1 MLTSHPAHTPESP
14 VALLGDQEDGPHT
27 PTAPVEPYAG
37 GHVLAVGT
45 PGPRLDRLTR
55 TLRATGHDV
64 SHAAPG
70 GIGQQ
75 VSQAPPDAIVA
86 LDEPAGHPAAD
97 DRDHDPRAGL
107 DVIREIRTAPAGRA
121 LPLLMVTGAPGSAGV
136 VDMLRNG
143 ADDCIPEASDPVELS
158 ARIEAKLRRL
168 PVPVENLLLDPRTGL
183 YSHPHFV
190 DELDRELQRPEA
202 SRSGGVLAVVG
213 VAEMHA
219 LEARLGPRVRR
230 EVAERL
236 AGVVNAISPA
246 RTESRAWG
254 GVSPARTE
262 SRAWGGVSPARTESR
277 AWGGVSPARTESRA
291 WGRLGSFCDRFGWD
305 EDGHLLMLLPGV
317 DGETARRSLEKF
329 AATVAGTRFVVA
341 DENVRLTPAIGWLPL
356 AECPDGG
363 EGLRRAGG
371 AVTEALRHR
380 DLRPVRYARWMRGTP
395 HHRRR
400 RPLGSLVRPALSA
413 LSPVLVLLLGVAVP
427 FVLYRQSYALGWDL
441 GSAMYWVVVAGLVL
455 SALLIVLEC
464 LFSLDATARP
474 ASPGAPYPP
483 ASAVIAAYLP
493 NEAATIVE
501 TVESFLRLDYPGE
514 LEIVLAYNTPHPL
527 PVEDTLRAIARRDP
541 RLVLL
546 PVVGSTSKAQNV
558 NAAVT
563 RVRGEFVGIFD
574 ADHHPAPA
582 AFRDAWHWLS
592 NGYDVV
598 QGHCVIRNGDSSRV
612 AKLVAVEFEAIYA
625 VSHPGRTRLYGFG
638 VFGGSNGFWR
648 TDLLART
655 RMHGSMLTEDID
667 STLRALG
674 EGARFAVDRT
684 LLSRELAPTTL
695 TALWNQRSRWAQGW
709 LQVSLKHL
717 WSGLRSPAFTARQKL
732 GLLVLLGWREVQPWL
747 TLQILPVLAYSAWRA
762 GGLQHL
768 DWAVPVCV
776 LAMLFT
782 VAAGPVQA
790 LFAWRLAVPEL
801 RGRGPW
807 FWSYLLVSTVFY
819 SHFKNMVAR
828 QAHLKEALGDRQW
841 RVTPRAA
848 VKAVARR

>member
-14 VALLGDQEDGPHT
+14 VALLDDGQEDGPHT
-27 PTAPVEPYAG
+27 PTAPDGSSSAAAPPTT
-37 GHVLAVGT
+37 GHVLVVGT
-45 PGPRLDRLTR
+45 PGPRIDRLTR

-70 GIGQQ
+70 GIGRQ
-75 VSQAPPDAIVA
+75 VGQAPPDAIVA
-86 LDEPAGHPAAD
+86 LDEQPGHTAAD
-97 DRDHDPRAGL
+97 GQDHDPRAGL

-121 LPLLMVTGAPGSAGV
+121 LPLLMVTEAPGSAGV
-136 VDMLRNG
+136 VDMLRHG
-143 ADDCIPEASDPVELS
+143 ADDCIPEGSDPVELS

-202 SRSGGVLAVVG
+202 SRSGGVVAVVG
-213 VAEMHA
+213 VAEMRA

-230 EVAERL
+230 EIAERL
-236 AGVVNAISPA
+236 AGVVNGVSPA
-246 RTESRAWG
+246 QAESRAWNG
-254 GVSPARTE
+254 
-262 SRAWGGVSPARTESR
+262 
-277 AWGGVSPARTESRA
+277 
-291 WGRLGSFCDRFGWD
+291 LGSFCDRLGWD

-329 AATVAGTRFVVA
+329 AASVAGTRFVVA

-363 EGLRRAGG
+363 AGLRQAGD

-380 DLRPVRYARWMRGTP
+380 DLRPVRYARWMRGSTD
-395 HHRRR
+395 HRRR
-400 RPLGSLVRPALSA
+400 RPLGSLIRPLLSA
-413 LSPVLVLLLGVAVP
+413 LSPAIVLLLGVAVP
-427 FVLYRQSYALGWDL
+427 FVLYRQTYALGWDL

-464 LFSLDATARP
+464 LFSLDAQARP
-474 ASPGAPYPP
+474 EKPGAPYPP

-546 PVVGSTSKAQNV
+546 PVIGSTSKAQNV

-574 ADHHPAPA
+574 ADHHPAPT

-695 TALWNQRSRWAQGW
+695 KALWNQRSRWAQGW

-762 GGLQHL
+762 GGLTHL
-768 DWAVPVCV
+768 DWAVPVCL
-776 LAMLFT
+776 LAMLLT

-801 RGRGPW
+801 RGRSPW

>member
-1 MLTSHPAHTPESP
+1 MQERTIPVLTSHQPSP
-14 VALLGDQEDGPHT
+14 QDSSVALLGNADTAVHSGLGRHPELAGAPHAD
-27 PTAPVEPYAG
+27 APRTDAPHPHADAPAGG
-37 GHVLAVGT
+37 GHVLVVGT
-45 PGPRLDRLTR
+45 PGPRVDRLTQ
-55 TLRATGHDV
+55 TLRSTGHEV
-64 SHAAPG
+64 SHAPPG
-70 GIGQQ
+70 KVNQQ
-75 VSQAPPDAIVA
+75 VQQAPPDAVVA
-86 LDEPAGHPAAD
+86 LDEHGRHGP
-97 DRDHDPRAGL
+97 DPSRTPGDQRAGL
-107 DVIREIRTAPAGRA
+107 DLIREVRTIPGGRA
-121 LPLLMVTGAPGSAGV
+121 LPLVMVTATPEPAGI

-158 ARIEAKLRRL
+158 ARIEAKLRRV
-168 PVPVENLLLDPRTGL
+168 PVPVESLLLDPRTGL
-183 YSHPHFV
+183 YSHPHFL

-202 SRSGGVLAVVG
+202 SRRGGVIAVVG
-213 VAEMHA
+213 VAEIGA

-236 AGVVNAISPA
+236 AGVA
-246 RTESRAWG
+246 E
-254 GVSPARTE
+254 
-262 SRAWGGVSPARTESR
+262 
-277 AWGGVSPARTESRA
+277 
-291 WGRLGSFCDRFGWD
+291 RLGSFCDRLGWD
-305 EDGHLLMLLPGV
+305 DDGHLLMLMPGV
-317 DGETARRSLEKF
+317 DEETARRALQKF
-329 AATVAGTRFVVA
+329 ANTVAGTRFVVA

-356 AECPDGG
+356 AECPDGTQAIAKA
-363 EGLRRAGG
+363 RD
-371 AVTEALRHR
+371 AVQEAIRHR
-380 DLRPVRYARWMRGTP
+380 DLRPVRYAPWMRGAP
-395 HHRRR
+395 HRHRR
-400 RPLGSLVRPALSA
+400 RPLGSLIRPALSA
-413 LSPVLVLLLGVAVP
+413 LSPVLTLLLGVGVP
-427 FVLYRQSYALGWDL
+427 FVLYQQTYELGWDL

-464 LFSLDATARP
+464 LYSLDSTPRP
-474 ASPGAPYPP
+474 EKPGQPYPP

-493 NEAATIVE
+493 NEAATIVD
-501 TVESFLRLDYPGE
+501 TVESFLRLDYPNE

-527 PVEDTLRAIARRDP
+527 PVEETLREIAARDP

-546 PVVGSTSKAQNV
+546 PVAGSTSKAQNI

-574 ADHHPAPA
+574 ADHHPAPT

-667 STLRALG
+667 STLRALN
-674 EGARFAVDRT
+674 EGSRFAVDRT
-684 LLSRELAPTTL
+684 LISRELAPTTL
-695 TALWNQRSRWAQGW
+695 KALWNQRSRWAQGW

-717 WSGLRSPAFTARQKL
+717 WQGLRSPVFTVRQKL
-732 GLLVLLGWREVQPWL
+732 GMFVLLGWREIQPWL
-747 TLQILPVLAYSAWRA
+747 TLQILPILLYSAWRA
-762 GGLQHL
+762 GGFERL
-768 DWAVPVCV
+768 DWAVPICV
-776 LAMLFT
+776 LAVVFT
-782 VAAGPVQA
+782 MAAGPVQA

-801 RGRGPW
+801 RQRSPW
-807 FWSYLLVSTVFY
+807 FWSYFFVSTFFY
-819 SHFKNMVAR
+819 SHFKNLVAR

-848 VKAVARR
+848 AKAVARR

>member
-1 MLTSHPAHTPESP
+1 MLTSHPTGTQDPP
-14 VALLGDQEDGPHT
+14 TALLGDTDGNPHAGS
-27 PTAPVEPYAG
+27 TAPAPDAPPRRG
-37 GHVLAVGT
+37 GHVLVVGT
-45 PGPRLDRLTR
+45 PGPRRERLTR

-64 SHAAPG
+64 SHAPPG
-70 GIGQQ
+70 EVNRRVG
-75 VSQAPPDAIVA
+75 QAPPDAIVA
-86 LDEPAGHPAAD
+86 LDERHGEKRSEGDGGDDGDEEPAHRP
-97 DRDHDPRAGL
+97 GL
-107 DVIREIRTAPAGRA
+107 DVIREIRTVPAGQA
-121 LPLLMVTGAPGSAGV
+121 LPLLMVTASAEPAGI
-136 VDMLRNG
+136 VDMLRQG

-158 ARIEAKLRRL
+158 ARIEAKLRRV
-168 PVPVENLLLDPRTGL
+168 PVPVENLLKDPRTGL
-183 YSHPHFV
+183 YSHPYFL

-202 SRSGGVLAVVG
+202 GRRGGVLAVVA
-213 VAEMHA
+213 VAEMAA

-236 AGVVNAISPA
+236 AGVA
-246 RTESRAWG
+246 E
-254 GVSPARTE
+254 
-262 SRAWGGVSPARTESR
+262 
-277 AWGGVSPARTESRA
+277 
-291 WGRLGSFCDRFGWD
+291 RLGSFCDRLGRHD
-305 EDGHLLMLLPGV
+305 DGHLLMLLPGV
-317 DGETARRSLEKF
+317 DEETARQSLQKF
-329 AATVAGTRFVVA
+329 ATTVAGTRFIVA

-356 AECPDGG
+356 TGCADGTQALG
-363 EGLRRAGG
+363 RARDA
-371 AVTEALRHR
+371 AVEALRHR
-380 DLRPVRYARWMRGTP
+380 DLRPVRYAPWMRP
-395 HHRRR
+395 ASHRRRR
-400 RPLGSLVRPALSA
+400 RPLSSLIRPALAS
-413 LSPVLVLLLGVAVP
+413 LSPVLALLLGIGVP
-427 FVLYRQSYALGWDL
+427 FALYQQTYELGWDL

-464 LFSLDATARP
+464 LYSLDSAERP
-474 ASPGAPYPP
+474 ERPGAPYPP

-493 NEAATIVE
+493 NEAATIVD

-527 PVEDTLRAIARRDP
+527 PVEDTLREMAGRDP

-546 PVVGSTSKAQNV
+546 PVAGSTSKAQNI

-574 ADHHPAPA
+574 ADHHPAPT
-582 AFRDAWHWLS
+582 AFQDAWHWLS

-598 QGHCVIRNGDSSRV
+598 QGHCVIRNGDGSRV
-612 AKLVAVEFEAIYA
+612 AELVAVEFEAIYA

-667 STLRALG
+667 STLRALS

-684 LLSRELAPTTL
+684 LISRELAPTTL
-695 TALWNQRSRWAQGW
+695 KALWNQRSRWAQGW

-717 WSGLRSPAFTARQKL
+717 WRGLRSPVFTARQKL

-747 TLQILPVLAYSAWRA
+747 TLQILPILLYSAWRT
-762 GGLQHL
+762 GGFDRL

-776 LAMLFT
+776 LATLFT
-782 VAAGPVQA
+782 MAAGPVQA

-801 RGRGPW
+801 RARSGW
-807 FWSYLLVSTVFY
+807 FWSYFFVSTFFY

-848 VKAVARR
+848 AKAVARR

>member
-1 MLTSHPAHTPESP
+1 MLTSHHHNSKGSPTALLDDVHHPVRPAHPRRDDPTDP
-14 VALLGDQEDGPHT
+14 ADGSRG
-27 PTAPVEPYAG
+27 G
-37 GHVLAVGT
+37 GHVLVVGL
-45 PGPRLDRLTR
+45 PGPRLERLTR
-55 TLRATGHDV
+55 TLRSTGHEV
-64 SHAAPG
+64 SHAPPG
-70 GIGQQ
+70 EVDRRMGQAQ
-75 VSQAPPDAIVA
+75 PDAIVA
-86 LDEPAGHPAAD
+86 LGEQGEAGAHDE
-97 DRDHDPRAGL
+97 RGL
-107 DVIREIRTAPAGRA
+107 EVIREVRTAPAGCA
-121 LPLLMVTGAPGSAGV
+121 LPLLMVTATPEPAGV
-136 VDMLRNG
+136 AEMLHHG

-158 ARIEAKLRRL
+158 ARIEAKLRRV
-168 PVPVENLLLDPRTGL
+168 PVPVENLPRDPRTGL
-183 YSHPHFV
+183 YSHPHFL

-202 SRSGGVLAVVG
+202 ARHGGVLAVVG
-213 VAEMHA
+213 VAEMAA
-219 LEARLGPRVRR
+219 LEARLGQRVRR

-236 AGVVNAISPA
+236 AGVA
-246 RTESRAWG
+246 E
-254 GVSPARTE
+254 
-262 SRAWGGVSPARTESR
+262 
-277 AWGGVSPARTESRA
+277 
-291 WGRLGSFCDRFGWD
+291 RLGSFCDRLGWD
-305 EDGHLLMLLPGV
+305 DDGHLLMLLPGV
-317 DGETARRSLEKF
+317 DEETARRGLEKF
-329 AATVAGTRFVVA
+329 AATVAGTRFIVA

-356 AECPDGG
+356 TGCADGD
-363 EGLRRAGG
+363 RATGQARD
-371 AVTEALRHR
+371 AVQEALRHR
-380 DLRPVRYARWMRGTP
+380 DLRPVRYAPWMRGTP
-395 HHRRR
+395 HRHRRPPLSTLI
-400 RPLGSLVRPALSA
+400 RPVLLA
-413 LSPVLVLLLGVAVP
+413 LSPLLGLLLGVAVP
-427 FVLYRQSYALGWDL
+427 FVLYRQAYELGFDL
-441 GSAMYWVVVAGLVL
+441 GSGMYWVVVAGLVL

-464 LFSLDATARP
+464 LFSLDAVTRP
-474 ASPGAPYPP
+474 ETPGAPYPP

-493 NEAATIVE
+493 NEAATIVD

-527 PVEDTLRAIARRDP
+527 PVEDTLREIAVRDP

-546 PVVGSTSKAQNV
+546 PVAGSTSKAQNI

-574 ADHHPAPA
+574 ADHHPARHS
-582 AFRDAWHWLS
+582 FRDAWHWLS

-684 LLSRELAPTTL
+684 LISRELAPTTL
-695 TALWNQRSRWAQGW
+695 KALWNQRSRWAQGW

-717 WSGLRSPAFTARQKL
+717 WRGLRSPVFTARQKL
-732 GLLVLLGWREVQPWL
+732 GLFVLLGWREVQPWL
-747 TLQILPVLAYSAWRA
+747 TLQILPILLYAAWKA
-762 GGLQHL
+762 GGLQRL

-782 VAAGPVQA
+782 MAAGPVQA

-807 FWSYLLVSTVFY
+807 FWSYLFVSTFFY

-841 RVTPRAA
+841 RVTPRAVA
-848 VKAVARR
+848 AKAVARR